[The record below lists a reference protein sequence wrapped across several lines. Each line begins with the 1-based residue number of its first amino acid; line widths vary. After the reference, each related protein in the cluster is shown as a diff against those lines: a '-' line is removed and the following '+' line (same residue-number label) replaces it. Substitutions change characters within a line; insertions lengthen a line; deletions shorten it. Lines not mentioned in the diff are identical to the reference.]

1 MRDRTIFFSA
11 FTLRDFLAVDY
22 YVARRL
28 YADANLCAVDGHYS
42 DFDIVTNS

>member
-22 YVARRL
+22 HVARRL

-42 DFDIVTNS
+42 DFDVVTNS